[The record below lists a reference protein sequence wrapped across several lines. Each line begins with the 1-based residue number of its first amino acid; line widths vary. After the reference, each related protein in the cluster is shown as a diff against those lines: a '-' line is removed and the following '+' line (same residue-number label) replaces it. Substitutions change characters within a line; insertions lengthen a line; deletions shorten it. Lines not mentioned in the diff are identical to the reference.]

1 LTAPL
6 LGGQPPLGVPGA
18 RLSSRAN
25 DAVIRPALALVLVT
39 SGLKLLGIDNQLG
52 LLVLALVLLA
62 VPVWALDATLH
73 PEPAWAGAPVGR
85 RMTVGVQLVGAP
97 LDLGFVAALAYFGLL
112 RPGWSR
118 PCRPC
123 PRWPRRRPDPDHP
136 LSSANVLPAS
146 GMPGDQPTLPALQ
159 RCGPPRAL
167 AGQTNGSG
175 IGGDRAGAVRLPPW

>member
-1 LTAPL
+1 MVIGAARPIKSRGLLGPAAGTGYPLTAPL

-73 PEPAWAGAPVGR
+73 PEPARAGAPVGR

-112 RPGWSR
+112 RPR
-118 PCRPC
+118 
-123 PRWPRRRPDPDHP
+123 
-136 LSSANVLPAS
+136 LVAAV
-146 GMPGDQPTLPALQ
+146 PTLPALA
-159 RCGPPRAL
+159 PPPA
-167 AGQTNGSG
+167 GSG
-175 IGGDRAGAVRLPPW
+175 SPAELRQRSPCQRHAG